1 MKWKFQTAG
10 RLLALLALSGALLAA
25 PLPAQAAPGVLTGLT
40 GTSPKLELELTEMEL
55 EITDDDPRPKGYL
68 YTSGQ
73 SDYYFIVWMS
83 SNSNVATVD
92 GDGKVTGRNAGTAI
106 ITAISDHGERAACK
120 VTVTRKNEEAARK
133 KPTLDT
139 TSLSLVLQYNDLHP
153 THQLQLTNSDH
164 SFLYVYQWM
173 SSNPEVA
180 TVSDKG
186 LVTAQAAGTTTITAT
201 TADGTALSA
210 SCAVTVTTA
219 VTSITLTPDYFEG
232 QKGDSFDITAEVY
245 PEDAT
250 DKSITWASS
259 APEVATVDANG
270 HVEILEEGIANI
282 SATSNDGSAISGYCR
297 VVATSDIILATSIT
311 VEPTDYEAVEGSEFT
326 LTATVLP
333 ENVSFPEVLFTT
345 NHSSIAT
352 VDNTGLVKIVGVG
365 ECEITAYTTD
375 GTNLSAVCRVTGVS
389 GVEEIIAPGT
399 TADVYDTKG
408 VLVARDADA
417 ATLRALPKGIYIVG
431 GRKVVL

>member
-25 PLPAQAAPGVLTGLT
+25 PLPAQAAPGVLTGLAGT
-40 GTSPKLELELTEMEL
+40 GSKLELELTEMEL

-92 GDGKVTGRNAGTAI
+92 GDGKVKGGSIGQVCALNKIPFAVIR
-106 ITAISDHGERAACK
+106 AISDHGERAACK

-186 LVTAQAAGTTTITAT
+186 LVTAQAAGTTTITAMVSN
-201 TADGTALSA
+201 GQALRCS
-210 SCAVTVTTA
+210 VTVTSDIGKVTLNKSDLLLRTVGAKEALTA
-219 VTSITLTPDYFEG
+219 SVAVEG
-232 QKGDSFDITAEVY
+232 GVSV
-245 PEDAT
+245 P
-250 DKSITWASS
+250 ITWVSS
-259 APEVATVDANG
+259 NPGVATVDASG
-270 HVEILEEGIANI
+270 VVTAV
-282 SATSNDGSAISGYCR
+282 ADG
-297 VVATSDIILATSIT
+297 
-311 VEPTDYEAVEGSEFT
+311 EA
-326 LTATVLP
+326 
-333 ENVSFPEVLFTT
+333 
-345 NHSSIAT
+345 
-352 VDNTGLVKIVGVG
+352 K
-365 ECEITAYTTD
+365 ITALSPD
-375 GTNLSAVCRVTGVS
+375 GRFDSCSIFVGLAADKYSSEEDLAEELKLPDPYVAVRMNRLS
-389 GVEEIIAPGT
+389 
-399 TADVYDTKG
+399 
-408 VLVARDADA
+408 
-417 ATLRALPKGIYIVG
+417 
-431 GRKVVL
+431 

>member
-1 MKWKFQTAG
+1 MRHSFHPMG
-10 RLLALLALSGALLAA
+10 RALCALLLGATLTLSPLA
-25 PLPAQAAPGVLTGLT
+25 AQAAPRAEN
-40 GTSPKLELELTEMEL
+40 SSAKLALEVTEMEL

-139 TSLSLVLQYNDLHP
+139 TSLSLVLQYNDLNP

-186 LVTAQAAGTTTITAT
+186 LVTAQAAGTTTITAMVSN
-201 TADGTALSA
+201 GQALRCS
-210 SCAVTVTTA
+210 VTVT
-219 VTSITLTPDYFEG
+219 
-232 QKGDSFDITAEVY
+232 
-245 PEDAT
+245 
-250 DKSITWASS
+250 
-259 APEVATVDANG
+259 
-270 HVEILEEGIANI
+270 
-282 SATSNDGSAISGYCR
+282 
-297 VVATSDIILATSIT
+297 SDIGKVTLNKSDLLLRT
-311 VEPTDYEAVEGSEFT
+311 VGTQER
-326 LTATVLP
+326 LTATVAVEGGGSVP
-333 ENVSFPEVLFTT
+333 ITWVSSNPGVV
-345 NHSSIAT
+345 T
-352 VDNTGLVKIVGVG
+352 VDADGVVTAIADGEAKVTALSPAGRFDVCSVVVGMAAEKYESEADLADELKLPDPYVAVRLFL
-365 ECEITAYTTD
+365 TAM
-375 GTNLSAVCRVTGVS
+375 GGFC
-389 GVEEIIAPGT
+389 
-399 TADVYDTKG
+399 VYGNGYAGKN
-408 VLVARDADA
+408 
-417 ATLRALPKGIYIVG
+417 LPKRNFLQKIFCVACCGVPDTSGCLRQVKKDKMARTLFKTG
-431 GRKVVL
+431 GGCPTERRNLCKKGGCPAWMTHLTKI

>member
-40 GTSPKLELELTEMEL
+40 GTGSKLELELTEMEL

-120 VTVTRKNEEAARK
+120 VTVTRKNEESARK

-186 LVTAQAAGTTTITAT
+186 LVTAQAAGTTTITAMVSN
-201 TADGTALSA
+201 GQALRCS
-210 SCAVTVTTA
+210 VTVT
-219 VTSITLTPDYFEG
+219 
-232 QKGDSFDITAEVY
+232 
-245 PEDAT
+245 
-250 DKSITWASS
+250 
-259 APEVATVDANG
+259 
-270 HVEILEEGIANI
+270 
-282 SATSNDGSAISGYCR
+282 
-297 VVATSDIILATSIT
+297 SDIGKVTLNKSDLLLRIVGTQ
-311 VEPTDYEAVEGSEFT
+311 ER
-326 LTATVLP
+326 LTATVAVEGGGSVPITWVSSNPGVVTVDAEQLRKEQQLLLDYARMAVTE
-333 ENVSFPEVLFTT
+333 ENV
-345 NHSSIAT
+345 
-352 VDNTGLVKIVGVG
+352 GLLAKQ
-365 ECEITAYTTD
+365 A
-375 GTNLSAVCRVTGVS
+375 LAARSAVAASTLAEEYPRDFARIIGLHTYSQSPRRAYDITLTGNW
-389 GVEEIIAPGT
+389 VERGGFRFEEFILTP
-399 TADVYDTKG
+399 
-408 VLVARDADA
+408 RREDADH
-417 ATLRALPKGIYIVG
+417 
-431 GRKVVL
+431 GRTE

>member
-40 GTSPKLELELTEMEL
+40 GTGSKLELELTEMEL

-153 THQLQLTNSDH
+153 THQLRLTNSDH

-180 TVSDKG
+180 TVDPEG
-186 LVTAQAAGTTTITAT
+186 LVTAQKPGTTTV
-201 TADGTALSA
+201 TALA
-210 SCAVTVTTA
+210 TNGQALRCAVTVNSDVGKVTLNKRDLLLRTVGSKEALTA
-219 VTSITLTPDYFEG
+219 SV
-232 QKGDSFDITAEVY
+232 AV
-245 PEDAT
+245 EDGVNVP
-250 DKSITWASS
+250 ITWVSS
-259 APEVATVDANG
+259 NPGVATVDASG
-270 HVEILEEGIANI
+270 VVTAV
-282 SATSNDGSAISGYCR
+282 ADG
-297 VVATSDIILATSIT
+297 
-311 VEPTDYEAVEGSEFT
+311 EA
-326 LTATVLP
+326 
-333 ENVSFPEVLFTT
+333 
-345 NHSSIAT
+345 
-352 VDNTGLVKIVGVG
+352 K
-365 ECEITAYTTD
+365 ITALSPD
-375 GTNLSAVCRVTGVS
+375 GRFDSCSVFVGLA
-389 GVEEIIAPGT
+389 
-399 TADVYDTKG
+399 ADKYDTEEDLAEELK
-408 VLVARDADA
+408 LPDPYVAVRMNR
-417 ATLRALPKGIYIVG
+417 LS
-431 GRKVVL
+431 

>member
-40 GTSPKLELELTEMEL
+40 GTGSRLELELTEMEL

-180 TVSDKG
+180 TVDPEG
-186 LVTAQAAGTTTITAT
+186 LVTAQKPGTTTV
-201 TADGTALSA
+201 TALA
-210 SCAVTVTTA
+210 TNGQALRCAVTVNSDVGKVTLNKRDLLLRTVGAKEALTA
-219 VTSITLTPDYFEG
+219 SVAVEG
-232 QKGDSFDITAEVY
+232 GVSV
-245 PEDAT
+245 P
-250 DKSITWASS
+250 ITWVSS
-259 APEVATVDANG
+259 NPGVATVDASG
-270 HVEILEEGIANI
+270 VVTAV
-282 SATSNDGSAISGYCR
+282 ADG
-297 VVATSDIILATSIT
+297 
-311 VEPTDYEAVEGSEFT
+311 EA
-326 LTATVLP
+326 
-333 ENVSFPEVLFTT
+333 
-345 NHSSIAT
+345 
-352 VDNTGLVKIVGVG
+352 K
-365 ECEITAYTTD
+365 ITALSPD
-375 GTNLSAVCRVTGVS
+375 GRFDSCSVFVGLA
-389 GVEEIIAPGT
+389 
-399 TADVYDTKG
+399 ADKYDTEEDLAEELK
-408 VLVARDADA
+408 LPDPYVAVRMNR
-417 ATLRALPKGIYIVG
+417 LS
-431 GRKVVL
+431 